1 MRGKVGSGSTA
12 FNLDRFLILH
22 RQPQDVWSKP
32 PGLRL
37 MWIRTNRHG
46 SRAEPRSVEHPE
58 CDDPEREG
66 DRQREDRD
74 QPSFQFLS
82 RIRSDGG
89 LADT

>member
-22 RQPQDVWSKP
+22 RQPQDVWSNP
-32 PGLRL
+32 PGLGL
-37 MWIRTNRHG
+37 VWIRTNRRG
-46 SRAEPRSVEHPE
+46 RARSRAPSNIQNATIPSARAIASEK
-58 CDDPEREG
+58 
-66 DRQREDRD
+66 DRD
-74 QPSFQFLS
+74 QASSQFLN